1 MSDTNATNNANTT
14 NANTS
19 NQFINAVNN
28 AGAQIFTHIIK
39 PTAQAA
45 IAVPIALATNVRTH
59 KKPLVIMV
67 ALALAGYAAWTKP
80 PVQVVEP
87 GQLAVRINKFTGTA
101 NTFTDG
107 TLFVMPGIH
116 TIRNIDIREQVYR
129 PAQEGNADTFQSIE
143 GLSLGVDL
151 TVRYALDST
160 KIALHANKLPAD
172 INGQLVAP
180 AIQGVIH
187 KTLAKYTVREIFSS
201 KRGEIQKIITTELG
215 EKLAQDGV
223 TLRMVEMG
231 KVNLPSNYKVGM
243 ESLLSEELASEKMRY
258 TLDLKAQQVKETE
271 LDAEG
276 QRLKREKL
284 AQASANE
291 QIIAAKAQEEA
302 MKHVIPFKEKQIAQR
317 QLEAEADKQ
326 SRIRIAEG
334 SAQARRIEASGEADS
349 RQKLADAEAYRLD
362 RVGRVASEQMAREGA
377 LITKHPLLVQKAM
390 VDKLSDK
397 ITVVIA
403 PPGTDGK
410 FLGSAITGDLAKSTP
425 TAQVA
430 QRNVPTD
437 TTQEDSEEA
446 STRKSE

>member
-1 MSDTNATNNANTT
+1 MSDTNTNNTNNTT
-14 NANTS
+14 N
-19 NQFINAVNN
+19 QYINAINN
-28 AGAQIFTHIIK
+28 ASTQIFNHIIK
-39 PTAQAA
+39 PTVQAA
-45 IAVPIALATNVRTH
+45 IALPVAISGSLKTH
-59 KKPLVIMV
+59 KKPLVVLV
-67 ALALAGYAAWTKP
+67 ALALAGYAVWTKP
-80 PVQVVEP
+80 PLQVVEP
-87 GQLAVRINKFTGTA
+87 GQLAVRINKFTGNA
-101 NTFTDG
+101 NTFADG

-116 TIRNIDIREQVYR
+116 TIRNIDIREQAYR

-201 KRGEIQKIITTELG
+201 KRSEIQKIITSELS

-243 ESLLSEELASEKMRY
+243 ESLLAEELASEKMRY

-410 FLGSAITGDLAKSTP
+410 FLGSAITGDLARSTP
-425 TAQVA
+425 AAQVT
-430 QRNVPTD
+430 QRNVTAEA
-437 TTQEDSEEA
+437 TQEDSEETA
-446 STRKSE
+446 ARKSD